1 MTRFQCVDEPNQGFP
16 AEPNWQFGSGFRNAE
31 EFEVGPALVADQSL
45 VEAAIAVED
54 LDDGVVDAVF
64 EAEEEV
70 EVAEADVGVYG
81 DDGEAEAGEGE
92 ADIGGGGGL
101 AYAAFAGGD
110 DNDTRGLSGQLGLP
124 VVLEE

>member
-1 MTRFQCVDEPNQGFP
+1 M
-16 AEPNWQFGSGFRNAE
+16 
-31 EFEVGPALVADQSL
+31 
-45 VEAAIAVED
+45 VEAAIAIED
-54 LDDGVVDAVF
+54 LDEGVVDTVF

-70 EVAEADVGVYG
+70 EVAEANVGVYG

-110 DNDTRGLSGQLGLP
+110 NNDTWGLSGQLGLP